1 MNTPV
6 PPRLSLRQR
15 LGFWMLCTWVMPV
28 WLGRIAFWLA
38 RD

>member
-1 MNTPV
+1 MSV
-6 PPRLSLRQR
+6 KLKMRQR
-15 LGFWMLCTWVMPV
+15 LGFWMLGKWVLPV